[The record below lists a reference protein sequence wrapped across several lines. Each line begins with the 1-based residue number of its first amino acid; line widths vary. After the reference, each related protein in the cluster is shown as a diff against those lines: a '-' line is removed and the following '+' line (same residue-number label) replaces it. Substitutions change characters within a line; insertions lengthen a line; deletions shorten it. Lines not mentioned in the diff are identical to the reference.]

1 MRGHRKGDL
10 VHVPQAVTL
19 VEADIN
25 PAEDP
30 QLTIPLRV
38 EETECPKLGV
48 VISSQTDNGAYLRIY
63 CDGSAWSVKS
73 DSVYAIKG

>member
-1 MRGHRKGDL
+1 MADL
-10 VHVPQAVTL
+10 KDWLNSINLNKQ
-19 VEADIN
+19 DIT
-25 PAEDP
+25 AEDP

-48 VISSQTDNGAYLRIY
+48 VISSQSDNGAYLRIY